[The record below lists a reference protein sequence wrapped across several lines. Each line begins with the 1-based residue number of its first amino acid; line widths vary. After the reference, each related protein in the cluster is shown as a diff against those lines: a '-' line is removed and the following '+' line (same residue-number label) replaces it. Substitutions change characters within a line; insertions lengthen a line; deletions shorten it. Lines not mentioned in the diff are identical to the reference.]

1 MRGGNMMLLASAAL
15 VATGCTTDEGKLN
28 LRPIADPLSAAAK
41 RGSPMLAEGRGALAL
56 GNVGTAL
63 EAFRKALRQQPDSV
77 EALAGIAAC
86 YERMGRYDLS
96 RVNYEAALAIA
107 PNNPI
112 LLNSFA
118 ASLQSQGRMA

>member
-1 MRGGNMMLLASAAL
+1 
-15 VATGCTTDEGKLN
+15 
-28 LRPIADPLSAAAK
+28 
-41 RGSPMLAEGRGALAL
+41 MLAEGRAALAL

-63 EAFRKALRQQPDSV
+63 EAFRKALREQPESI

-112 LLNSFA
+112 LLNSLA
-118 ASLQSQGRMA
+118 ASLQQQGRYAEAQALRAEAEQTEAAEVASAVRSAQADIAPAPTPIN